1 MPAEHRFRTL
11 IEKASGLYGIVLESG
26 ALTYVSPAASSIGLD
41 PDALLGTSLFDLV
54 HPDDAGLMRAAF
66 GQASLIE
73 TRLRQE
79 NGGWLPVEISIS
91 EPIDDPAIA
100 GRIVHARDIRPR
112 YEARRAQEASEADYR
127 RLFEE
132 TRDAICIGT
141 VDGRLIDINPAGLR
155 LFEFEQKEE
164 MLQLD
169 IARDLYWN
177 PKDRQRMQ
185 EVFRSQGY
193 VEDLELELKTRTGKR
208 LRVLETATAI
218 RDAEG
223 EIVGFQGILRD
234 VTEHRKLEEQLRQS
248 QKMEAVGRLAGG
260 VSHDFNNL
268 LTAINGYSELVLA
281 RMDDDNPM
289 RHALMEIRKAGKRA
303 ADLTRRL
310 LTLSRHQMVSPRRL
324 SLNRVVLDMEKLLH
338 RVLGEDVELATILDP
353 DLHPLHADLG
363 QIEQILLNL
372 AVNARDAMP
381 EGGRLEIETRNV
393 NLPDQ
398 ALLPG
403 TAKQGGYLLLA
414 VRDNG
419 EGMSRE
425 VRQNVFDPFFTTKEK
440 SHNSGMGLAIVYGI
454 VQQNNGH
461 IELESR
467 SGEGSTFHVY
477 LPAEVE
483 EEPVQKDTET
493 PGELPR
499 GSETVLLVEDE
510 DSVRDLVQQILELQG
525 YRVLPAA
532 NARQAVALCEGSG
545 KPPDLLLTDVVM
557 PERSGPALAEDLQL
571 RYQNLKILFMSG
583 YTDSHTGVRLVTE
596 QRAAFLP
603 KPFSPDLLLHK
614 VRAVIDQRT

>member
-11 IEKASGLYGIVLESG
+11 IEKAPGLYGIVVESG
-26 ALTYVSPAASSIGLD
+26 ALTYVSPAVKSIGLD

-54 HPDDAGLMRAAF
+54 HPDDVALLRAAF

-73 TRLRQE
+73 ARLRQ
-79 NGGWLPVEISIS
+79 GDDTWLPVEVSIS
-91 EPIDDPAIA
+91 EPIEDPAIA
-100 GRIVHARDIRPR
+100 GRIVHARDISQR

-132 TRDAICIGT
+132 SRDAICIGT

-155 LFEFEQKEE
+155 LFEFGDKEE
-164 MLQLD
+164 MLELD

-177 PKDRQRMQ
+177 PKDRRHMQ

-193 VEDLELELKTRTGKR
+193 VEDLELELKSRSGKR

-218 RDAEG
+218 RDQEG

-234 VTEHRKLEEQLRQS
+234 VTAHRKLEEQLRQS

-281 RMDDDNPM
+281 RMDDEDPM

-303 ADLTRRL
+303 AELTRRL

-338 RVLGEDVELATILDP
+338 RVLGEDVELATVLAP
-353 DLHPLHADLG
+353 DLYSLHADLG
-363 QIEQILLNL
+363 QVEQVILNL

-393 NLPDQ
+393 TLPDQ

-403 TAKQGGYLLLA
+403 TAKQGDYVMLA

-425 VRQNVFDPFFTTKEK
+425 IRQNVFDPFFTTKEK

-454 VQQNNGH
+454 VQQNDGH

-467 SGEGSTFHVY
+467 SGEGSAFQVY
-477 LPAEVE
+477 FPAEAE
-483 EEPVQKDTET
+483 EEAPRRPVPTT
-493 PGELPR
+493 GELPR
-499 GSETVLLVEDE
+499 GTETVLLVEDE

-532 NARQAVALCEGSG
+532 NARQAVAICDGAG
-545 KPPDLLLTDVVM
+545 RPPDLLLTDVVM
-557 PERSGPALAEDLQL
+557 PEKSGPALAEDLQH
-571 RYQNLKILFMSG
+571 RYQDLKILFMSG

-603 KPFSPDLLLHK
+603 KPFSPDLLLNK
-614 VRAVIDQRT
+614 VRDVIDQRV